1 MPWITVD
8 GANVNYAVRS
18 GGKNAIVFL
27 HGGFGSSSEL
37 WSATMAALPREW
49 TGYAIDNFLRS
60 DAPPGGYNVDALAK
74 RAAGFVKMLGLD
86 HPVFAGHSMGGVV
99 CQLTAI
105 DYPQAVGGL
114 VLTCTGASMT
124 NHQLARDLLDDLSAG
139 GGSSKSMRAI
149 SANWF
154 REPPEPFFSQYVARA
169 CEAPLQAMIE
179 VQASLIA
186 TSTCDRLARIS
197 VPTLVVFGAH
207 DNGRTIDHAR
217 TLLNG
222 IAGSTMVTMAN
233 SGHSPMV
240 ETPDDYNGAL
250 KAFLNT
256 IAASRVHA

>member
-8 GANVNYAVRS
+8 GANVNYAVRR
-18 GGKNAIVFL
+18 GGNNAIVFL

-37 WSATMAALPREW
+37 WSATMEALPQEW
-49 TGYAIDNFLRS
+49 TGYAIDNFLHS
-60 DAPPGGYNVDALAK
+60 DAPPSGYNVDAFAK
-74 RAAGFVKMLGLD
+74 RAAGFVKALGLD

-124 NHQLARDLLDDLSAG
+124 NHQLARDLLDDLRSG
-139 GGSSKSMRAI
+139 GGTSDSIRAI

-169 CEAPLQAMIE
+169 FRAPLHAMID

-186 TSTCDRLARIS
+186 ADTRDRLARIS
-197 VPTLVVFGAH
+197 VPTLVVFGAY
-207 DNGRTIDHAR
+207 DTGRTIDHAR
-217 TLLNG
+217 TLLSG
-222 IAGSTMVTMAN
+222 IAGSTMVTMAD

-240 ETPDDYNGAL
+240 ETPDDYNRAL
-250 KAFLNT
+250 RAFLNT
-256 IAASRVHA
+256 IAVSRIHA